1 MLQIPIRHQCLPRL
15 SCPPS
20 SFCSLPSAASLI
32 SLRHSCHPVIFLLKV
47 FQWISASWIKAKLK
61 VHLTWVY
68 PSMSTMRS
76 TRLWQSVHFLWHVL
90 LFKFRF
96 YIFGKD
102 TKKWVCDLLQA
113 SSQKGYD
120 VNLFHYW
127 KWWLWS
133 LGWAAISGVAQ
144 SWIRLKQ
151 LSSSSSSK
159 PNFNNPCWHLWLP
172 LEN

>member
-1 MLQIPIRHQCLPRL
+1 MPEIMLQIPIRHQCLPRL

-120 VNLFHYW
+120 VNLFHYL

-133 LGWAAISGVAQ
+133 LGEGDVCPVS
-144 SWIRLKQ
+144 
-151 LSSSSSSK
+151 
-159 PNFNNPCWHLWLP
+159 P
-172 LEN
+172 LQIYCILLYLTRIFWRMNWRVYT